1 MYVIVNSHKDILCIP
16 GSNTPYTFEEED
28 EAQKFLERTGIEGII
43 VNVNSQEE
51 ERYGGQNDLW

>member
-1 MYVIVNSHKDILCIP
+1 MYVIVNSHEDILCVP

-43 VNVNSQEE
+43 VNANSQEE

>member
-1 MYVIVNSHKDILCIP
+1 MYVIVNSREDILCIP

-43 VNVNSQEE
+43 VSVNSQEE